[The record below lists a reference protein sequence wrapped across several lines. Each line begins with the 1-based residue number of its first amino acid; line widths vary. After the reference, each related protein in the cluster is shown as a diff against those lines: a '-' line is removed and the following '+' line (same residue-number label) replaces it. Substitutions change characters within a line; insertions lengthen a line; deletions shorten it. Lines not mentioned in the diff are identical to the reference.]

1 MRKICVGCIHKEV
14 CEKWEKGIMQLT
26 GLAPSNDEIPCKT
39 FAARSTPIQSC
50 TAISGSSYASNP
62 TIGARSAPAPAGEVV
77 EIESDKKYPTCPKCG
92 RGMSVTKGECF
103 VCRKCLFRCT
113 MDYLNGFWDGRR
125 LLAPAPVVD
134 KVIECDVY
142 TTCYKDVHH
151 RCTRWD
157 KKLCKPTT
165 PATNNSTKN
174 KESL

>member
-39 FAARSTPIQSC
+39 FAVLL
-50 TAISGSSYASNP
+50 
-62 TIGARSAPAPAGEVV
+62 AGEAV